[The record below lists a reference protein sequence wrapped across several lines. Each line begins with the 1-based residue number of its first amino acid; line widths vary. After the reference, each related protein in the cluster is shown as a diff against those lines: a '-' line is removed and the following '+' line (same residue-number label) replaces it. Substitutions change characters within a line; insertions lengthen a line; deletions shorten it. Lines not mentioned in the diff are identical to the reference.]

1 MASKKFWLG
10 MSVMVLVFGMTV
22 LGCDGAISLKTDAYS
37 YSFVNNSSY
46 NITITC
52 SDLNPSSFTVNSG
65 QTKTATSSESTVN
78 IQYNYADSVKVT
90 PSAGKFTFT
99 NR

>member
-10 MSVMVLVFGMTV
+10 MLVMVLAFGMTV
-22 LGCDGAISLKTDAYS
+22 LGCDAISLKTDAYS

-52 SDLNPSSFTVNSG
+52 SELNPSSFTVNSG
-65 QTKTATSSESTVN
+65 QTKTATSSESKVN
-78 IQYNYADSVKVT
+78 IQYNYADSIKVT
-90 PSAGKFTFT
+90 ASPGTFTFT
-99 NR
+99 NK